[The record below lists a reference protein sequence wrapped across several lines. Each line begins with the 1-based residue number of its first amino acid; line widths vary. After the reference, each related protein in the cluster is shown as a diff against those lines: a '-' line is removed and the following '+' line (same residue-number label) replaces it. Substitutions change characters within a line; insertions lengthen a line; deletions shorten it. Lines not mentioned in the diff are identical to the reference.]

1 MKYLVPLLLLLFT
14 IACDD
19 VPRTESGEVINDWKK
34 LNLNSNVKAI
44 KEIKFLAVDNFSE
57 IKNGEKIRH
66 IYNKEM
72 LFNLDGYLIEENDYI
87 PDGTLANRTMF
98 LYKNDKLIEYNEYDS
113 QGMLFGTGKYE
124 LDEKGLPKTLVY
136 KTNDGRYN
144 WSKTFTHDSNGNVT
158 EVDLLNSTG
167 VLESK
172 EIYTYNNQD
181 LLVESEL
188 HKNQKLFSKNTYKS
202 DEGGSIVEMNYS
214 GDSSTF
220 TYIYNY
226 DSKGNWI
233 KKIVFENNVPSGILV
248 REIEYF
254 N

>member
-1 MKYLVPLLLLLFT
+1 
-14 IACDD
+14 
-19 VPRTESGEVINDWKK
+19 
-34 LNLNSNVKAI
+34 
-44 KEIKFLAVDNFSE
+44 
-57 IKNGEKIRH
+57 
-66 IYNKEM
+66 M

-113 QGMLFGTGKYE
+113 QGMLFGTGKFE
-124 LDEKGLPKTLVY
+124 LDEKGLPQKLVY

-144 WSKTFTHDSNGNVT
+144 WSKAFTYDSNGNIIQ
-158 EVDLLNSTG
+158 VDLLSSTG

-172 EIYTYNNQD
+172 ELYTYNTD
-181 LLVESEL
+181 DFLVESEL
-188 HKNQKLFSKNTYKS
+188 HKDQKLISKNSYKN

-233 KKIVFENNVPSGILV
+233 KKIVFENNVPSGILI